1 MKKGFVFP
9 VALIFCVL
17 IPGCLGIS
25 TPEPVPPAAPRYPH
39 ITEVHGISL
48 TDDYYWMRERENP
61 QVMAYIEEEN
71 AYTREAM
78 NGTEG
83 LQKRLYREM
92 VSRIRENDRDVPEQ
106 EGNYEYYTKTE
117 RGKEYPLYCRK
128 KLDPGAAEEVILDV
142 NTLAKGYDYFSI
154 GLIRISPD
162 EEKLAYTYD
171 TTGAEEYR
179 LAIKD
184 LSSGSLL
191 EERSFPTP
199 DFEWMSD
206 NKTYL
211 YTVED
216 EAWRPYRVYRHTMG
230 SVGEDEL
237 LYEEKDGR
245 YWMWLSAS
253 ADKSYLFVGL
263 GSKTTSEIYFLKS
276 EDVQARLT
284 CFAPRRQGVEYYL
297 NARDGYF
304 YTFTNEGAP
313 GFKLE
318 RVPAARFDQPA
329 ARETVVAP
337 SSDTLTDY
345 YLFEDYLALFLR
357 HEGIPGIRIKDLKTG
372 DEHSVELPDPVMSIW
387 SGKNKNYKSRLL
399 RFSCS
404 SLVTPASV
412 YDYDMEK
419 RESFLLKRSEVK
431 GYSKDE
437 YVMERVEAPSHDG
450 TLVPIILSY
459 KKGFPEGPRPL
470 YLYGYGAYGD
480 NNDPYFSSA
489 RLSLL
494 NRGFIFAMVQVRGG
508 GEMGISWYEAGKLM
522 NKKNTFYDTIA
533 CAEHLIREGY
543 TEQDKIVLSGGS
555 AGGLLVGAV
564 VNMHPSLFEA
574 VVASVPFVDVINT
587 MLDPTIPLT
596 VGEYEEWGDPMQKDY
611 FDYMLSYSPYDNI
624 QETEYPHMLITGGLN
639 DPRVQYWEPLK
650 WTARLRKETTGDK
663 LLLLRMNTDSGHM
676 GSSGRYSWFREL
688 AFEYAF
694 ILHALGM
701 DR

>member
-1 MKKGFVFP
+1 
-9 VALIFCVL
+9 
-17 IPGCLGIS
+17 
-25 TPEPVPPAAPRYPH
+25 
-39 ITEVHGISL
+39 
-48 TDDYYWMRERENP
+48 
-61 QVMAYIEEEN
+61 
-71 AYTREAM
+71 
-78 NGTEG
+78 
-83 LQKRLYREM
+83 
-92 VSRIRENDRDVPEQ
+92 
-106 EGNYEYYTKTE
+106 
-117 RGKEYPLYCRK
+117 
-128 KLDPGAAEEVILDV
+128 
-142 NTLAKGYDYFSI
+142 
-154 GLIRISPD
+154 
-162 EEKLAYTYD
+162 
-171 TTGAEEYR
+171 
-179 LAIKD
+179 
-184 LSSGSLL
+184 
-191 EERSFPTP
+191 
-199 DFEWMSD
+199 
-206 NKTYL
+206 
-211 YTVED
+211 
-216 EAWRPYRVYRHTMG
+216 
-230 SVGEDEL
+230 
-237 LYEEKDGR
+237 
-245 YWMWLSAS
+245 
-253 ADKSYLFVGL
+253 
-263 GSKTTSEIYFLKS
+263 
-276 EDVQARLT
+276 
-284 CFAPRRQGVEYYL
+284 
-297 NARDGYF
+297 
-304 YTFTNEGAP
+304 
-313 GFKLE
+313 
-318 RVPAARFDQPA
+318 
-329 ARETVVAP
+329 
-337 SSDTLTDY
+337 
-345 YLFEDYLALFLR
+345 
-357 HEGIPGIRIKDLKTG
+357 
-372 DEHSVELPDPVMSIW
+372 
-387 SGKNKNYKSRLL
+387 
-399 RFSCS
+399 
-404 SLVTPASV
+404 
-412 YDYDMEK
+412 MEK